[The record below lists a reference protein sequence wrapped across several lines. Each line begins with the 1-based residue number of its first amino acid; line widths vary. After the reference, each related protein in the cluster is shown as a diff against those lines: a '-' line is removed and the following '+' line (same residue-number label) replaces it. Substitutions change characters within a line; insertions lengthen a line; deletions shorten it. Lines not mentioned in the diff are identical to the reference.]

1 MSAARPQSSVHSA
14 SELIECN
21 YTLSPKEPCHLSVT
35 DIQINGEACWVC
47 TVSLQVRIFAS
58 SIVILAKFMSDSR
71 DMISDVAE

>member
-21 YTLSPKEPCHLSVT
+21 YTPSPKEPCHLPVT